1 MPFLID
7 TDVENLKS
15 SIIQK
20 LLTKHM
26 KRMILLL
33 TITKLRFLNMVQS
46 FDFLSYVWRNNE
58 LKEKLLA
65 NLYSCEEKKLI
76 ILRKMIEREFED
88 WEVKYL

>member
-20 LLTKHM
+20 
-26 KRMILLL
+26 LL